1 VLTAQIALP
10 ENKYADLHQ
19 AAAFYDGLLQ
29 RVRALPQVTS
39 AAATQF
45 IPFGDN
51 YASTQMFFAGR
62 PAPDPGAVPFTAITA
77 VTPGYLPTLG
87 LQLIRGRFVS
97 EQDGPDSLSVIVI
110 NQTLA
115 NRYFSGQDPLGQKI
129 QLGRDSTML
138 LTVVGVVKDIRL
150 SNDFSHPPSP
160 ESYIPFSQSPSR
172 AMTIVLRSDGD
183 PLPLIAGLR
192 EAVASLD
199 PDQPLSQ
206 LVSLTQLVNDQEAP
220 YRIFTEFT
228 NFFGLLA
235 LFLAA
240 IGIYGVM
247 AFIVSGRTKEI
258 GIRMALGATPR
269 EVTNL
274 VLAHS
279 VRLTIVGVLLGLA
292 GAAALAQM
300 LSGMLFGVSVTDPG
314 IYLGAAVVLGAAI
327 LLASY
332 VPARRAAAVDPMVAL
347 RHE

>member
-1 VLTAQIALP
+1 
-10 ENKYADLHQ
+10 
-19 AAAFYDGLLQ
+19 
-29 RVRALPQVTS
+29 
-39 AAATQF
+39 
-45 IPFGDN
+45 
-51 YASTQMFFAGR
+51 
-62 PAPDPGAVPFTAITA
+62 
-77 VTPGYLPTLG
+77 
-87 LQLIRGRFVS
+87 
-97 EQDGPDSLSVIVI
+97 
-110 NQTLA
+110 
-115 NRYFSGQDPLGQKI
+115 
-129 QLGRDSTML
+129 ML
-138 LTVVGVVKDIRL
+138 LTVVGVVNDIRL